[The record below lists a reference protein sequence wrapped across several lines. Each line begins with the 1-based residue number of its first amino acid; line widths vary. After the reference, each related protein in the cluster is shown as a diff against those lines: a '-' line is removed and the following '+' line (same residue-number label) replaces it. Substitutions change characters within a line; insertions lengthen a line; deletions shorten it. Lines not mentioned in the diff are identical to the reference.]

1 MIERFLK
8 FRFKIEEKVK
18 KYHKPLNLYET
29 LYVIAQFGLANFAY
43 IEFSHSRSTLPWS
56 NFFAYLFFIL
66 STVQSIGFLLD
77 KKYISK

>member
-1 MIERFLK
+1 M
-8 FRFKIEEKVK
+8 K

-43 IEFSHSRSTLPWS
+43 IQFSHSRSTLPWS

-77 KKYISK
+77 KRYILKIDKNLTTNFNFETS